1 MPTLVLLRHGES
13 TWNKENRFTGWTDVD
28 LSETGVGEAHEAG
41 RLLRTDGFAFDVAY
55 TSVLKRAI
63 RTLWIA
69 LDEMDQMWL
78 PVVNSW
84 RLNERHYGALQGLNK
99 AETAAR
105 FGDEQVKVW
114 RRSYDVPPPAL
125 TEDDERFPGR
135 DPRYRG
141 LADADVPRSESLKDT
156 VARFLPFWASDI
168 APALRDGRRVLVA
181 AHGNSL
187 RALVKYLD
195 GISDEEIVGL
205 NIPTG
210 VPLVYDLDDALRP
223 RSSRYLGDAER
234 VAAAAAAVAAQG
246 TARPGLKPRRRV
258 DPAPC
263 ATIPRGPHV
272 GGSPE
277 SEPAPAHR
285 PDHRQHRPDGLH
297 PDAGARHGAVR
308 RLRR

>member
-13 TWNKENRFTGWTDVD
+13 TWNKKNRFTGWTDVD
-28 LSETGVGEAHEAG
+28 LSKTGVREAREAG
-41 RLLRTDGFAFDVAY
+41 RLLRTEGYVFDIAY
-55 TSVLKRAI
+55 TSVLRRAI

-99 AETAAR
+99 AETAAK

-114 RRSYDVPPPAL
+114 RRSYDVPPPPL
-125 TEDDERFPGR
+125 TAEDERFPGR

-141 LADADVPRSESLKDT
+141 LAEADLPRCESLKDT
-156 VARFLPFWASDI
+156 VARFLPFWESDI
-168 APALRDGRRVLVA
+168 APALRDGKRVLVA

-195 GISDEEIVGL
+195 GISDAEIVGV

-210 VPLVYDLDDALRP
+210 APLAYDLDDDLRP
-223 RSSRYLGDAER
+223 RRRRYLGDPGR
-234 VAAAAAAVAAQG
+234 VATAAAAVAAQG
-246 TARPGLKPRRRV
+246 SAPR
-258 DPAPC
+258 A
-263 ATIPRGPHV
+263 
-272 GGSPE
+272 
-277 SEPAPAHR
+277 
-285 PDHRQHRPDGLH
+285 
-297 PDAGARHGAVR
+297 
-308 RLRR
+308 